1 MNEKGDGEIIQ
12 EGHRSICTQRV
23 VHGKTNV
30 ATSSGVSPKD
40 PHNLRVLRMLIKV
53 HDPIM
58 SNGEAVGCCKFP
70 FLEAQAV
77 HVVLSTTMIGTE
89 TDGIIVC

>member
-1 MNEKGDGEIIQ
+1 
-12 EGHRSICTQRV
+12 
-23 VHGKTNV
+23 
-30 ATSSGVSPKD
+30 
-40 PHNLRVLRMLIKV
+40 MLIKV

-70 FLEAQAV
+70 FLKAQAV

>member
-1 MNEKGDGEIIQ
+1 MYPTCRTRQDECSNLIRCFS
-12 EGHRSICTQRV
+12 EGPPQLAST
-23 VHGKTNV
+23 
-30 ATSSGVSPKD
+30 
-40 PHNLRVLRMLIKV
+40 LRMLIKV